1 MVVKHPAKVPI
12 AQAVSAF
19 ESRCLR
25 HLCVR
30 GAIDSH
36 VGLRRLHCKAYGF
49 KSCLVPNKNLSGQ
62 IVYYNM
68 KQEIRENS
76 YYLLDENGNVLLK
89 VTPTD
94 MPGNQIIIE
103 TEREVY
109 AGPIKF
115 ISFSG
120 DI

>member
-1 MVVKHPAKVPI
+1 M
-12 AQAVSAF
+12 
-19 ESRCLR
+19 L
-25 HLCVR
+25 
-30 GAIDSH
+30 
-36 VGLRRLHCKAYGF
+36 
-49 KSCLVPNKNLSGQ
+49 NKNLSEQ

-76 YYLLDENGNVLLK
+76 YYLLDEDGNVLLK
-89 VTPTD
+89 ITPTD